1 MEVKEMARK
10 YKELKDRTDDEQLSL
25 YNLTEMMIKNQMTII
40 SLLQQIAEAVAG
52 DDGEMVVEAIGEMV
66 DTSPE
71 ESGDEAEEDSAKV
84 VISHIGFDIN

>member
-1 MEVKEMARK
+1 MARK

-71 ESGDEAEEDSAKV
+71 ESDDEAEEDSAKV

>member
-1 MEVKEMARK
+1 MARR

-52 DDGEMVVEAIGEMV
+52 DDGEMVIEAIGQEFN
-66 DTSPE
+66 TSEE
-71 ESGDEAEEDSAKV
+71 ESDEEEEDESTKT
-84 VISHIGFDIN
+84 VIEHIGFAIPK